1 METNGIR
8 FGPAGNCEAFHAA
21 GYKATEQ
28 VFAFLATWG
37 LHAYEYQCGR
47 GVRLSERSAAAIRQQ
62 AEQYGVRVSLHAP
75 YFISLASAEEE
86 KRENSIRYILDSA
99 RAVTAL
105 GGDRIVVHPGGLG
118 GCSRPEA
125 TALAAETLKKAQQ
138 ALDEAGLGE
147 VHICPEVMGKLN
159 QLGDLEE
166 VLTFC
171 GVDERFLP
179 CVDFGHLNSRTGGS
193 LDSRE
198 AYAAV
203 LDRIGA
209 ALGEERLRR
218 FHIHFS
224 KIEYTTGGEKRHLTF
239 ADDRFG
245 PEPAPLMEL
254 LAERGLAPTVIC
266 ESAGTQT
273 ADAAA
278 MQTLFTRFSEEN
290 GVSQKK
296 NLEKT

>member
-1 METNGIR
+1 MENNGIR
-8 FGPAGNCEAFHAA
+8 FGPAGNCEAFRAA

-28 VFAFLATWG
+28 MFAFLSGWG
-37 LHAYEYQCGR
+37 LTAYEYQCGR
-47 GVRLSERSAAAIRQQ
+47 GVRLSEQSAAAIRRQ
-62 AEQYGVRVSLHAP
+62 AEQYGVQVSLHAP

-86 KRENSIRYILDSA
+86 KRENSVRYILDSA
-99 RAVTAL
+99 RAVAAL

-118 GCSRPEA
+118 GRSRPEA
-125 TALAAETLKKAQQ
+125 TALATETLLKAQQ
-138 ALDEAGLGE
+138 ALDENGLSG

-159 QLGDLEE
+159 QLGNLEE

-193 LDSRE
+193 LGSRE

-203 LDRIGA
+203 LERIGET
-209 ALGEERLRR
+209 LGEERLRR

-224 KIEYTTGGEKRHLTF
+224 KIEYTAGGEKRHLTF
-239 ADDRFG
+239 ADTQFG
-245 PEPAPLMEL
+245 PDPAPLMEL
-254 LAERGLAPTVIC
+254 LASWNLAPTVIC

-278 MQTLFTRFSEEN
+278 MQALFARFSEKN
-290 GVSQKK
+290 GLPSKK
-296 NLEKT
+296 NS